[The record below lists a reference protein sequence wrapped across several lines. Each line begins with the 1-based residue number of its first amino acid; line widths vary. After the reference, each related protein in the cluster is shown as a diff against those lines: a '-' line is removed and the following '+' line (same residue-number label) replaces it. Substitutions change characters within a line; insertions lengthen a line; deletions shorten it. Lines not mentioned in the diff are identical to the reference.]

1 MDESSSQN
9 CLFCEE
15 SFYKGRTIKENK
27 FWYAICDGYPV
38 TPWHT
43 LIISKR
49 HIGSFFKLTLAEYI
63 SLFFFIKDVKKEIES
78 NADVTDFNIG
88 INDGK
93 DAGQTIPHLHIHL
106 VPRYEDDGGLPCGVR
121 NVFPKEIANYREKVC
136 ISQ

>member
-1 MDESSSQN
+1 MDESGSQN

-63 SLFFFIKDVKKEIES
+63 SLFFFIKDVKK
-78 NADVTDFNIG
+78 
-88 INDGK
+88 
-93 DAGQTIPHLHIHL
+93 
-106 VPRYEDDGGLPCGVR
+106 R
-121 NVFPKEIANYREKVC
+121 N
-136 ISQ
+136 